1 MQKATKFLEFFEN
14 FESLKHFFA
23 RRQQHDIMSASI
35 KTNLFVLRLKVLLLS
50 DFIMDSSRTND
61 LVKSMI

>member
-1 MQKATKFLEFFEN
+1 MLFRSTTI
-14 FESLKHFFA
+14 
-23 RRQQHDIMSASI
+23 HDIMSASI
-35 KTNLFVLRLKVLLLS
+35 KTNLFVLRVKVLLLS

>member
-1 MQKATKFLEFFEN
+1 
-14 FESLKHFFA
+14 
-23 RRQQHDIMSASI
+23 MSASI